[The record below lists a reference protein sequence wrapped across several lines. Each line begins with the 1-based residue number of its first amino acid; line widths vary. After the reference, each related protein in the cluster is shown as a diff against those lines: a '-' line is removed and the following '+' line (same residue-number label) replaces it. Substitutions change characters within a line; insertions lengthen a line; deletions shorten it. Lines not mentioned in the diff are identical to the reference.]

1 MIGLY
6 LHVPYCT
13 VRCSYCDFY
22 LVPAARDRDLEPFAR
37 ALEAEIAAVGRRHGA
52 GRGADT
58 IHFGGGTPSR
68 LPLPALS
75 RLLAALRAAFV
86 VAGGAE
92 IAIEA
97 NPEDLDRRH
106 ARALVDAGFDRVAL
120 GIQTF
125 DDDLLRMLRRP
136 HDAAIAA
143 AAIEA
148 ARGAGFRSVAADLIL
163 GLPEQRDARALA
175 DVARLADAGVDHVS
189 LYLLETHDRTR
200 LGREV
205 ALGRVALPDADGVA
219 DLYEG
224 AADLLESR
232 GFEHYE
238 ISNFARP
245 GHRSRHNLKYWT
257 DVDYLGFGPAAHSRR
272 GLERWANAAD
282 LRAYLASGGAPAI
295 VSDAQPAAV
304 RGLEAL
310 VTGLRLLEGVDLEA
324 LAARYRAGI
333 PAPDDPLLDRLAAD
347 GLVTIDATRLRLTR
361 RGRLVSNEIF
371 ERLLPETAGAREPG
385 AALQFT

>member
-1 MIGLY
+1 VIGLY

-22 LVPAARDRDLEPFAR
+22 LVPAARGRDFEPFAR
-37 ALEAEIAAVGRRHGA
+37 ALAAEIAASGRRHAPG
-52 GRGADT
+52 GEVDT

-68 LPLPALS
+68 LALATLA
-75 RLLAALRAAFV
+75 RILAALRACFV
-86 VAGGAE
+86 IAPGAE

-97 NPEDLDRRH
+97 NPEDLDRRR
-106 ARALVDAGFDRVAL
+106 AGALVEAGFDRVAL

-125 DDDLLRMLRRP
+125 DDALLRMLRRP
-136 HDAAIAA
+136 HDAATAA
-143 AAIEA
+143 GAIEA

-163 GLPEQRDARALA
+163 GLPEQDDTRALA

-200 LGREV
+200 LGRDV
-205 ALGRVALPDADGVA
+205 ALGRRVLPDADRVA
-219 DLYEG
+219 DLYDS
-224 AADLLESR
+224 AADLLEGR

-257 DVDYLGFGPAAHSRR
+257 DEDYLGFGPAAHSRR

-282 LRAYLASGGAPAI
+282 LDAYLASGGAPAI
-295 VSDAQPAAV
+295 VADDQPVAV

-324 LAARYRAGI
+324 LAARYGAAI
-333 PAPDDPLLDRLAAD
+333 PAPAEPLLGLLAAD
-347 GLVTIDATRLRLTR
+347 GLVAIDGARLRLTR

-371 ERLLPETAGAREPG
+371 ERLLPPAAGARQPG
-385 AALQFT
+385 TAPQFT